1 MFIAVLASLM
11 LSYTYFISMSALKDE
26 LTQVTA
32 SCKSHET
39 GSPHRRSCPTKQ
51 SLHTDP
57 APCTLRS
64 RHARP
69 TCS

>member
-39 GSPHRRSCPTKQ
+39 LFGAPSLAPHQAEPPR
-51 SLHTDP
+51 
-57 APCTLRS
+57 
-64 RHARP
+64 
-69 TCS
+69 